1 LPAGSG
7 ARELALTR
15 SARPTGRARCTGT
28 TDAQVLAVFKTSE
41 YQEVSL
47 LDWLT
52 HTPPELVA
60 QHLNIDASVVRQFP
74 NNAPG
79 LMPV

>member
-1 LPAGSG
+1 MVVAKGSS
-7 ARELALTR
+7 RVVKSR
-15 SARPTGRARCTGT
+15 RR
-28 TDAQVLAVFKTSE
+28 Q
-41 YQEVSL
+41 VSL

>member
-15 SARPTGRARCTGT
+15 SARPTGRARRTGT
-28 TDAQVLAVFKTSE
+28 TDAQALAVFKTSE

-47 LDWLT
+47 SDWLT

>member
-1 LPAGSG
+1 LRYADFRAGD
-7 ARELALTR
+7 LAVVKK
-15 SARPTGRARCTGT
+15 SFGHYVQNTGT
-28 TDAQVLAVFKTSE
+28 TDAQFLATFKTSE

-47 LDWLT
+47 TDWLT

-74 NNAPG
+74 NKAPG
-79 LMPV
+79 FLPV

>member
-1 LPAGSG
+1 M
-7 ARELALTR
+7 ALTR
-15 SARPTGRARCTGT
+15 SARPTGRARRTGT

-47 LDWLT
+47 SDWLT

-74 NNAPG
+74 NERPG
-79 LMPV
+79 FMPA